1 MKSIRLKL
9 SFLPA
14 AASRCWHRSL
24 ALLGLGAL
32 SLSTLPTASAAP
44 LLTSAYEA
52 QLETWLGLGDLT
64 FSSIFEKVQGD
75 GKTAADF
82 HAAADYKGPTITLL
96 SIYGYAVPAGTF
108 LTIGGYNPQSWN
120 NWQND
125 YAVTENDADRTAFIF
140 NLSSG
145 ELQNQR
151 LGVNEGKLQT
161 YNGAL
166 NGPGFGGGDIVVSG
180 SQVFPSGAVNLEF
193 GSSYSWSYGTGTN
206 DITLGGNTSNSFHI
220 AALEVYTFAPAP
232 TGNPGGPTS
241 SVPDAASTGLLAAIT
256 FAGLIGF
263 RQSKGGRRLLQR

>member
-1 MKSIRLKL
+1 M
-9 SFLPA
+9 

-32 SLSTLPTASAAP
+32 GMSTLSTASAAP

-52 QLETWLGLGDLT
+52 QLETWLGSGDLT
-64 FSSIFEKVQGD
+64 FSNIFTKMEGD
-75 GKTAADF
+75 GKTSVDF

-96 SIYGYAVPAGTF
+96 SIYGYALPTGTF
-108 LTIGGYNPQSWN
+108 QTIGGYNPQSWN

-151 LGVNEGKLQT
+151 LSVIEGKLQT
-161 YNGAL
+161 YNGAAY
-166 NGPGFGGGDIVVSG
+166 GPSFGGGLDIGVTSNLYYG
-180 SQVFPSGAVNLEF
+180 YAVPF
-193 GSSYSWSYGTGTN
+193 SYGTGTN
-206 DITLGGNTSNSFHI
+206 DITFGGNTNGNSFYI
-220 AALEVYTFAPAP
+220 ASLEVYTFAPAP
-232 TGNPGGPTS
+232 TGNPGGPSS